1 MKKILILGL
10 IFVAAGC
17 SNEPQLNKKSQL
29 DEKPQLDADEINQA
43 VALEMLKGS
52 YKTIELTG
60 FISKVDITIG
70 TDVTIDTLNF
80 SITATDVADNLSF
93 EYLDIKGKWVVYKVT
108 FNSETKY
115 TALGAGKSRD
125 GTESFMLIE
134 SSTFRDSPD
143 AVTFPEQG
151 ITFLD
156 KP

>member
-10 IFVAAGC
+10 IFAAVGC
-17 SNEPQLNKKSQL
+17 SNEPELNM
-29 DEKPQLDADEINQA
+29 DEINKA
-43 VALEMLKGS
+43 AALAMLKGS
-52 YKTIELTG
+52 YKTTVNTPI
-60 FISKVDITIG
+60 ISEVFITIG

-80 SITATDVADNLSF
+80 SITATDVANNLSF
-93 EYLDIKGKWVVYKVT
+93 EYLEVKEGWVVYKVT
-108 FNSETKY
+108 FNSKTKY